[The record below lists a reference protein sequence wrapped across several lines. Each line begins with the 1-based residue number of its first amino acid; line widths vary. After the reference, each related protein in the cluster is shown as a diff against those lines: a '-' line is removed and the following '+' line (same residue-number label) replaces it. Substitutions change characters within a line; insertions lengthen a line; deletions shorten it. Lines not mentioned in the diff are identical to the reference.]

1 MASRARISLLLGRAA
16 APGLAA
22 LALLRLARS

>member
-1 MASRARISLLLGRAA
+1 MMITS

-22 LALLRLARS
+22 LALGLPT